1 MECICQ
7 NIPEWSEQTQT
18 IEKIKASLPCMMENI
33 RRVLV
38 ELFHQRTVHQ
48 SRPESI
54 NQIVYEMILNVN
66 SSYWKSTRQWNTKS
80 SKVKN
85 STTPSK
91 SSMRWWQGRSQ
102 HNPISSNCNTLA
114 MKSKP
119 FSNKQTHHLSMRFRC
134 VFDLSCDGIEC
145 HSAIHPADQPDEDK
159 SGISTVC

>member
-7 NIPEWSEQTQT
+7 NIPEWSKQTQT

-54 NQIVYEMILNVN
+54 NQIVRGIASNVN
-66 SSYWKSTRQWNTKS
+66 SSYWTSTRRWNTKS

-91 SSMRWWQGRSQ
+91 GSMRWWPGRSRP
-102 HNPISSNCNTLA
+102 NPISSSCSTLA

-119 FSNKQTHHLSMRFRC
+119 FSDRQTRRPSTRFPC
-134 VFDLSCDGIEC
+134 VFGFSCDGIEC
-145 HSAIHPADQPDEDK
+145 RSAIHPAD
-159 SGISTVC
+159 